1 MYKNYI
7 NHYRP
12 LILTVYVPA
21 LTIITYLWLI
31 PESIRWNLSKGRTE
45 EAKKTLKKLAKVNG
59 KHITDKELEILN
71 VIGKA
76 HYTVCVL

>member
-1 MYKNYI
+1 M